1 MFMTQP
7 VLVVLDLDKEM
18 RIEANM
24 LEYMTREVL
33 FMKSEDEK

>member
-18 RIEANM
+18 RIEANT